1 VIDLEAARKQ
11 SSWARATKGTQSW
24 CNRGLLIAAEFFV
37 TAGAWEPA
45 PSQVDIAGGLDDA
58 ALLVA
63 VPALHRRGCMTRRV
77 SLNLDEPV
85 DGRPIRGR
93 VVVGITYIH
102 QWRQAPSGIN

>member
-77 SLNLDEPV
+77 SLIWTNRSMAVQSEATSSSGSPTSTN
-85 DGRPIRGR
+85 GGK
-93 VVVGITYIH
+93 
-102 QWRQAPSGIN
+102 RQAE